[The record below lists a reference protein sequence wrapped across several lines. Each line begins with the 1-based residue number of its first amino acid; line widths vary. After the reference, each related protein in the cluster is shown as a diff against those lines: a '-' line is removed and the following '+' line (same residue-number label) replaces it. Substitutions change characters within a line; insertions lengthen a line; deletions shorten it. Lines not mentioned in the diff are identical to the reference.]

1 MNHILTRVLMPFH
14 RTDSLDPTRLNIH
27 DGTLLEL
34 WIAIYNQILLG
45 CSRLFCPRVLL
56 DCQMGRWSHQRRRPG
71 KMDMYNTQMDI
82 LGTGDTRNKHRPDG
96 RESRA
101 RPAMSIVYSFPARKT
116 GFFSIRVLLKKPA
129 RLPLTRIPL
138 PV

>member
-1 MNHILTRVLMPFH
+1 MNHVLPQVLTSIH

-34 WIAIYNQILLG
+34 WIAIWNQILLG

-56 DCQMGRWSHQRRRPG
+56 DCQMGRWSHQRRPG

-82 LGTGDTRNKHRPDG
+82 LGTGGTGNKHRPNG

-101 RPAMSIVYSFPARKT
+101 RLGMSIVYPFPARKT
-116 GFFSIRVLLKKPA
+116 YSFSIRVLLEKPA